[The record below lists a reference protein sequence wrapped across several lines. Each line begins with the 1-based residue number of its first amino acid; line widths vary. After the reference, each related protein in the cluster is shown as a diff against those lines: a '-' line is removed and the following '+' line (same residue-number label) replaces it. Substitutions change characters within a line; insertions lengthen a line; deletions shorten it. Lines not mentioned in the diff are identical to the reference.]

1 MFCLDQKTTQKIYK
15 NACKHFIE
23 TVSLQLHR
31 EVDEEVASLV
41 IRIMNSTLT
50 QEEKN
55 EEKNEEKEEEVKNK
69 TCKKDMEKPE
79 TQRRFKFEKQH
90 FKGKNDTFLRIGIE
104 KESRQVRRIKPD
116 NWTEDATEGFYKK
129 FPKLID
135 VVVERKTSSKK
146 DDKPE
151 KKPDLI
157 SSLVQKAKKSNTCEK
172 ARSTPKSNTC
182 EKARSTPKS
191 NPLFQNISENPK
203 KKKKVSRK
211 KKENVSQKINIT
223 EFQHE
228 ELKEIT
234 YIDEDDNIWNDK
246 HEKIGKFDRDENS
259 IISA

>member
-1 MFCLDQKTTQKIYK
+1 
-15 NACKHFIE
+15 
-23 TVSLQLHR
+23 
-31 EVDEEVASLV
+31 
-41 IRIMNSTLT
+41 
-50 QEEKN
+50 
-55 EEKNEEKEEEVKNK
+55 
-69 TCKKDMEKPE
+69 MEKPE

-135 VVVERKTSSKK
+135 VVAERKTSSKK
-146 DDKPE
+146 DDKNE

-157 SSLVQKAKKSNTCEK
+157 SSLVQKAKKSNTCE
-172 ARSTPKSNTC
+172 NDDI
-182 EKARSTPKS
+182 PKS

-228 ELKEIT
+228 ELKET
-234 YIDEDDNIWNDK
+234 AYIDEDDTIWNDK
-246 HEKIGKFDRDENS
+246 HEKMGKFDRDENS
-259 IISA
+259 IIFV

>member
-1 MFCLDQKTTQKIYK
+1 MFCLDQETTQKIYQ
-15 NACKHFIE
+15 NVCKHFIE
-23 TVSLQLHR
+23 TVTLQLHK

-41 IRIMNSTLT
+41 VRIMNSTIT
-50 QEEKN
+50 REEKK
-55 EEKNEEKEEEVKNK
+55 EKKKEEKEEEVKNK
-69 TCKKDMEKPE
+69 TCKKGMKKPE

-116 NWTEDATEGFYKK
+116 NWTVDATKGFYKK

-135 VVVERKTSSKK
+135 IGAERKTSSKK

-172 ARSTPKSNTC
+172 DNIPK
-182 EKARSTPKS
+182 R
-191 NPLFQNISENPK
+191 PLFQNISKTPK

-211 KKENVSQKINIT
+211 QKKNVSQKINIT

-228 ELKEIT
+228 ELKEIA

-246 HEKIGKFDRDENS
+246 HEKMCKFDRDENS
-259 IISA
+259 IIFV

>member
-1 MFCLDQKTTQKIYK
+1 MFCLNQETTQKIYQ
-15 NACKHFIE
+15 NVCKHFIE
-23 TVSLQLHR
+23 TVTLQLHK
-31 EVDEEVASLV
+31 EVDEEVVSLV
-41 IRIMNSTLT
+41 VRIMNSTIT
-50 QEEKN
+50 REENN
-55 EEKNEEKEEEVKNK
+55 EEKKEEVKNK
-69 TCKKDMEKPE
+69 TCKKGMKNPE

-90 FKGKNDTFLRIGIE
+90 FKGKNDTFLRVGIE

-116 NWTEDATEGFYKK
+116 NWTADATEGFYKK

-135 VVVERKTSSKK
+135 VVAERKTSSSTSSSTSSTTSSKK

-172 ARSTPKSNTC
+172 ARSI
-182 EKARSTPKS
+182 PKS
-191 NPLFQNISENPK
+191 NPLFQNISENTK

-211 KKENVSQKINIT
+211 KKKNVSQKINIT

-228 ELKEIT
+228 ELKEIA

-259 IISA
+259 IISV

>member
-1 MFCLDQKTTQKIYK
+1 MFCLNQETTQKIYQ
-15 NACKHFIE
+15 NVCKHFIE
-23 TVSLQLHR
+23 TVTLQLHK

-41 IRIMNSTLT
+41 VRIMNSTIT
-50 QEEKN
+50 REEKN
-55 EEKNEEKEEEVKNK
+55 EEKNEEKKEKKKEEKEEEVKNK
-69 TCKKDMEKPE
+69 TCKKGMKKPE

-135 VVVERKTSSKK
+135 VSAERKTSSKK
-146 DDKPE
+146 DDTIE
-151 KKPDLI
+151 KKTDLI
-157 SSLVQKAKKSNTCEK
+157 SSLVQKAK
-172 ARSTPKSNTC
+172 KSNTC

-211 KKENVSQKINIT
+211 KKKNVSQKINIT

-228 ELKEIT
+228 ELKEIA

-259 IISA
+259 IISV

>member
-23 TVSLQLHR
+23 MVSLQLHR

-41 IRIMNSTLT
+41 IRIMNSTIT
-50 QEEKN
+50 Q
-55 EEKNEEKEEEVKNK
+55 EEKEEEVKNK
-69 TCKKDMEKPE
+69 TCKKGMKKPE

-116 NWTEDATEGFYKK
+116 NWTEDAIEVFYKK

-135 VVVERKTSSKK
+135 VLLERKSSSKK
-146 DDKPE
+146 DDKNE
-151 KKPDLI
+151 KKTDLI
-157 SSLVQKAKKSNTCEK
+157 SSLVQKSKKYNTCEK
-172 ARSTPKSNTC
+172 DNIPK
-182 EKARSTPKS
+182 R
-191 NPLFQNISENPK
+191 PLFQNISKNPK

-211 KKENVSQKINIT
+211 KKKNVSQKINIT

-228 ELKEIT
+228 ELKET
-234 YIDEDDNIWNDK
+234 AYIDEDDNIWNDK
-246 HEKIGKFDRDENS
+246 HEKMGKFDRDENS
-259 IISA
+259 IIFV